1 MLYRD
6 GIPVMGKMMVL
17 EGCILFVPLLV
28 LPFYPKEIVFA
39 WQFLL
44 PAAVSIVLG
53 VIVCHR
59 KKEKQVAAG
68 WWLLHGCMDSYLLL
82 FHSGCMEI

>member
-1 MLYRD
+1 MLHRN
-6 GIPVMGKMMVL
+6 GISVMGKMMVL
-17 EGCILFVPLLV
+17 EGGILFIPLLV

-59 KKEKQVAAG
+59 KKEKQAAAG
-68 WWLLHGCMDSYLLL
+68 WW
-82 FHSGCMEI
+82 FF

>member
-28 LPFYPKEIVFA
+28 LPFYPKEIVFI

-44 PAAVSIVLG
+44 PAAVSIALG
-53 VIVCHR
+53 MVV
-59 KKEKQVAAG
+59 
-68 WWLLHGCMDSYLLL
+68 
-82 FHSGCMEI
+82 